1 VLVESLGSSNNL
13 GWRHQQK
20 KFSLNAPCLLLVPD
34 LNPTTKPIVIAFRT
48 VVRTN
53 SRGESI
59 MRATFF
65 RFITLVGF
73 LITPQMGCAQSIPS
87 ASASEA
93 PKPSVQVTRTVKAQV
108 LTSAATP
115 AIRLEFDKKF
125 KYVGSQTFI
134 LYDVATAEQHFFV
147 DADGQGGIKR
157 FFWVQFEGYLPN
169 NTHSY
174 DYKSTKVVNIGGL
187 DFIADAYARNIKTN
201 PSRANSD
208 ASRARAFMEGKGYHL
223 ASDNVMSQRLV
234 HLVDQAKRNELMI
247 IYTEDLAGIG
257 LTAADLAPNG
267 TAAARWNSIATGLL
281 ERALKNM
288 KLTR

>member
-1 VLVESLGSSNNL
+1 
-13 GWRHQQK
+13 
-20 KFSLNAPCLLLVPD
+20 
-34 LNPTTKPIVIAFRT
+34 
-48 VVRTN
+48 
-53 SRGESI
+53 

-65 RFITLVGF
+65 PFITFLSF
-73 LITPQMGCAQSIPS
+73 LIAPHIGCAQSIPS
-87 ASASEA
+87 PSVSEA
-93 PKPSVQVTRTVKAQV
+93 PKPSAQVTRTVQAQV

-115 AIRLEFDKKF
+115 AVRLEFDKKF
-125 KYVGSQTFI
+125 KYIGSQTFI

-174 DYKSTKVVNIGGL
+174 DYKSSKVVNIGGL

-208 ASRARAFMEGKGYHL
+208 GSRARAFMESKGYHL

-234 HLVDQAKRNELMI
+234 HLVDQSKRNELMI
-247 IYTEDLAGIG
+247 IYAEDLGGIR
-257 LTAADLAPNG
+257 LTAADLAPG
-267 TAAARWNSIATGLL
+267 GSAAARWDSIAAELL